1 MTFDNTFST
10 PISVL
15 KFMYDTEKKVSNLL
29 TSPLSNIIS
38 TFRLE
43 TDELVV
49 ANETIPVPKISVNV
63 EPNAN
68 YLDKIVLVFKNYV
81 STTGKTY
88 IVYSKIT
95 EIQDELFVVSVIST
109 EYFNELSLN
118 PRGEWMSGNEYH
130 INDIV
135 NSNNALYICIKSI
148 VSSTTRPEND
158 TQHFSLW
165 LSPPIS
171 SGRIQSITY
180 NNISIGSH
188 LSEILSYVN
197 MENGGTL
204 LNITCKTKDTTSGIG
219 IGGLTETVGSSSSH
233 VVDTFHSL
241 DGLFVFNYMGISK
254 ANETAG
260 IPYSACFIASLNHTQ
275 VNLFL
280 SQTDVKINC
289 VRTECGSNIARFTS
303 VDKDI
308 TDYVFD
314 YITINYI

>member
-38 TFRLE
+38 TFVLE
-43 TDELVV
+43 TNELVV
-49 ANETIPVPKISVNV
+49 ANETIPVPKSSVNV

-88 IVYSKIT
+88 LVYSKIT

-118 PRGEWMSGNEYH
+118 PRGAWISGNEYH

-148 VSSTTRPEND
+148 ALSTTRPEND
-158 TQHFSLW
+158 TEHFSLW
-165 LSPPIS
+165 MSAPTTTGSVIKS
-171 SGRIQSITY
+171 VTY
-180 NNISIGSH
+180 DNTNIH
-188 LSEILSYVN
+188 QHADEIFSKIN
-197 MENGGTL
+197 TENGGTL
-204 LNITCKTKDTTSGIG
+204 QSIHFKPSINVTLTRTKLTINSVGNSSFSTDNDIVLSKLNGYTLIPSEITSNYASFVGNIDNNYSILEYDKILGTWTIKFYSYNILDNAEFTVCTTDM
-219 IGGLTETVGSSSSH
+219 T
-233 VVDTFHSL
+233 
-241 DGLFVFNYMGISK
+241 N
-254 ANETAG
+254 
-260 IPYSACFIASLNHTQ
+260 LNLEH
-275 VNLFL
+275 L
-280 SQTDVKINC
+280 
-289 VRTECGSNIARFTS
+289 
-303 VDKDI
+303 
-308 TDYVFD
+308 
-314 YITINYI
+314 TINYKE

>member
-38 TFRLE
+38 TFTLE
-43 TDELVV
+43 TAELVV
-49 ANETIPVPKISVNV
+49 ANETIPVPKSSVNA

-118 PRGEWMSGNEYH
+118 PQGAWISGNEYH

-148 VSSTTRPEND
+148 VSSTTKPEND
-158 TQHFSLW
+158 TEHFSLW
-165 LSPPIS
+165 LSAPTSTGSVIKS
-171 SGRIQSITY
+171 VTY
-180 NNISIGSH
+180 DNTNLH
-188 LSEILSYVN
+188 QHADEIFSQIN
-197 MENGGTL
+197 TENGGTL
-204 LNITCKTKDTTSGIG
+204 QSIHFKPSANVTMNRNK
-219 IGGLTETVGSSSSH
+219 LTINASGSSFSTDTDIVLSKFNGYTFIPSEISSNTIRF
-233 VVDTFHSL
+233 VGDI
-241 DGLFVFNYMGISK
+241 GL
-254 ANETAG
+254 
-260 IPYSACFIASLNHTQ
+260 YSAILSYDKIYGTWNLTLFSGSISIDGFFVSCTQDMTNLNLEH
-275 VNLFL
+275 L
-280 SQTDVKINC
+280 
-289 VRTECGSNIARFTS
+289 
-303 VDKDI
+303 
-308 TDYVFD
+308 
-314 YITINYI
+314 TINYTE

>member
-38 TFRLE
+38 TFVLE
-43 TDELVV
+43 TPELVV
-49 ANETIPVPKISVNV
+49 TNETIPVPKSSVNV

-81 STTGKTY
+81 SSTGKTY

-118 PRGEWMSGNEYH
+118 PRGNWISGNEYH
-130 INDIV
+130 INDIL

-148 VSSTTRPEND
+148 VSSTARPEND

-165 LSPPIS
+165 LSAPT
-171 SGRIQSITY
+171 IT
-180 NNISIGSH
+180 GSVIKSVTYDNTNLH
-188 LSEILSYVN
+188 QHENEIFSQIN
-197 MENGGTL
+197 TENGGTL
-204 LNITCKTKDTTSGIG
+204 QSIHFKPSANATMNRNK
-219 IGGLTETVGSSSSH
+219 LTINASGSSFSTDSDIVLSKFNGYTFIPSEISSN
-233 VVDTFHSL
+233 SAI
-241 DGLFVFNYMGISK
+241 FVGNIDNYYSILEYDKILGTWTIKLYRYDISDN
-254 ANETAG
+254 AVFTVCTQDMTN
-260 IPYSACFIASLNHTQ
+260 LNLTH
-275 VNLFL
+275 L
-280 SQTDVKINC
+280 
-289 VRTECGSNIARFTS
+289 
-303 VDKDI
+303 
-308 TDYVFD
+308 
-314 YITINYI
+314 TINYTE

>member
-38 TFRLE
+38 TFVLE
-43 TDELVV
+43 TAELVV
-49 ANETIPVPKISVNV
+49 ANEIIPVPKSSVNA

-81 STTGKTY
+81 SSTGKTY

-118 PRGEWMSGNEYH
+118 PQGAWVSGNEYH

-135 NSNNALYICIKSI
+135 NSNNKLYITIKSI

-158 TQHFSLW
+158 TEHFSLW
-165 LSPPIS
+165 LSAPTNIIS
-171 SGRIQSITY
+171 VSYDNTTLYQHENEIF
-180 NNISIGSH
+180 SH
-188 LSEILSYVN
+188 VN
-197 MENGGTL
+197 AENGGTL
-204 LNITCKTKDTTSGIG
+204 QSIHFKPSVNVTMTRNK
-219 IGGLTETVGSSSSH
+219 LTINTGGSSFSTDSDIVLSKFNGYTFIPSEISSNSAIFIGNI
-233 VVDTFHSL
+233 D
-241 DGLFVFNYMGISK
+241 NYYSILEYDKILGTWTLKLYRYNISDN
-254 ANETAG
+254 AEFAV
-260 IPYSACFIASLNHTQ
+260 CTQ
-275 VNLFL
+275 
-280 SQTDVKINC
+280 
-289 VRTECGSNIARFTS
+289 
-303 VDKDI
+303 DI
-308 TDYVFD
+308 TNLNLEHL
-314 YITINYI
+314 TINYME

>member
-38 TFRLE
+38 TFTLE

-49 ANETIPVPKISVNV
+49 TNETIPVPKSSVNV

-95 EIQDELFVVSVIST
+95 EIQEELFVVSVIST

-118 PRGEWMSGNEYH
+118 PRGEWISGNECH
-130 INDIV
+130 INDIF

-148 VSSTTRPEND
+148 ASSTTRPEND
-158 TQHFSLW
+158 TEHFSLW
-165 LSPPIS
+165 MSAPT
-171 SGRIQSITY
+171 IT
-180 NNISIGSH
+180 GSVIKSVTYDNTNLH
-188 LSEILSYVN
+188 QHENEIFSQIN
-197 MENGGTL
+197 TENGGTL
-204 LNITCKTKDTTSGIG
+204 QSIHFKPSVNVTMTRNK
-219 IGGLTETVGSSSSH
+219 LTINADGSSFSSDS
-233 VVDTFHSL
+233 DT
-241 DGLFVFNYMGISK
+241 I
-254 ANETAG
+254 
-260 IPYSACFIASLNHTQ
+260 
-275 VNLFL
+275 LFL
-280 SQTDVKINC
+280 STGYTFIPS
-289 VRTECGSNIARFTS
+289 ESNSNSANFIGNIGNYSAILSYIKTLGTWKLKLFRGDISNTGFFVS
-303 VDKDI
+303 CIEDI
-308 TDYVFD
+308 TNLNLTHL
-314 YITINYI
+314 TINYTE

>member
-10 PISVL
+10 PISVV

-38 TFRLE
+38 TFTLE
-43 TDELVV
+43 TNELVV
-49 ANETIPVPKISVNV
+49 ANETIPVPKSSVNV

-95 EIQDELFVVSVIST
+95 EIQEELFVVSVIST

-118 PRGEWMSGNEYH
+118 PRGIWISGNEYH

-158 TQHFSLW
+158 TEHFNLW
-165 LSPPIS
+165 LSAPTSAGSTIKS
-171 SGRIQSITY
+171 VTY
-180 NNISIGSH
+180 DNTNLYQH
-188 LSEILSYVN
+188 ENEIFLHIN
-197 MENGGTL
+197 TENGGTL
-204 LNITCKTKDTTSGIG
+204 QSIHFKPSANLSVTRNK
-219 IGGLTETVGSSSSH
+219 LTINADGSSFSS
-233 VVDTFHSL
+233 DTDTILFSGHGYTFIPSESNSNTIRFVGAI
-241 DGLFVFNYMGISK
+241 GL
-254 ANETAG
+254 
-260 IPYSACFIASLNHTQ
+260 YSAILSYDKIYGTW
-275 VNLFL
+275 NLILF
-280 SQTDVKINC
+280 S
-289 VRTECGSNIARFTS
+289 GSISNTGFFVSCT
-303 VDKDI
+303 KDI
-308 TDYVFD
+308 TNLNLEHL
-314 YITINYI
+314 TINYTE

>member
-38 TFRLE
+38 TFTLE
-43 TDELVV
+43 TAELVV
-49 ANETIPVPKISVNV
+49 ANETIPVPKSSVNV

-118 PRGEWMSGNEYH
+118 PRGNWISGNEYH

-135 NSNNALYICIKSI
+135 NSNNKLYITIKPI
-148 VSSTTRPEND
+148 VSSTVRPEND
-158 TQHFSLW
+158 TEHFSLW
-165 LSPPIS
+165 LSAPTSTIS
-171 SGRIQSITY
+171 VTYDNTNLYQHENEIFSHVNGDNLQSINFKPSANLSVTRNKLTINADGSSFSSDTDTILFSGHGY
-180 NNISIGSH
+180 TFIPSESSSNSIRFVGGIGLYSA
-188 LSEILSYVN
+188 ILSYDKTL
-197 MENGGTL
+197 GTWNL
-204 LNITCKTKDTTSGIG
+204 RLFTGSISNTGFFVSC
-219 IGGLTETVGSSSSH
+219 TE
-233 VVDTFHSL
+233 
-241 DGLFVFNYMGISK
+241 
-254 ANETAG
+254 
-260 IPYSACFIASLNHTQ
+260 
-275 VNLFL
+275 
-280 SQTDVKINC
+280 
-289 VRTECGSNIARFTS
+289 
-303 VDKDI
+303 DI
-308 TDYVFD
+308 TNLNLQHL
-314 YITINYI
+314 TINYME

>member
-38 TFRLE
+38 TFTLE

-49 ANETIPVPKISVNV
+49 ANETIPVPKSSVNV

-118 PRGEWMSGNEYH
+118 PQGSWISGNDYH

-135 NSNNALYICIKSI
+135 NSNNSLYICIKSI
-148 VSSTTRPEND
+148 TSSTTRPEND
-158 TQHFSLW
+158 TEHFSLW
-165 LSPPIS
+165 LSAPT
-171 SGRIQSITY
+171 IT
-180 NNISIGSH
+180 GSVIKSVTYDNTT
-188 LSEILSYVN
+188 LSQHENEIFSLIN
-197 MENGGTL
+197 TENGGTL
-204 LNITCKTKDTTSGIG
+204 QSIHFKPSATVTMSRTK
-219 IGGLTETVGSSSSH
+219 LTINSVGSSDFSTDNDLVLSEYNGYTLIPAEI
-233 VVDTFHSL
+233 DRNFAI
-241 DGLFVFNYMGISK
+241 FVGNIGYY
-254 ANETAG
+254 
-260 IPYSACFIASLNHTQ
+260 YSMLEY
-275 VNLFL
+275 
-280 SQTDVKINC
+280 DKIFGTWTLKLY
-289 VRTECGSNIARFTS
+289 RY
-303 VDKDI
+303 DI
-308 TDYVFD
+308 TDVAEFTLCTENVTNFNLTHL
-314 YITINYI
+314 TINYTE

>member
-38 TFRLE
+38 TFTLE

-49 ANETIPVPKISVNV
+49 ANEIIPVPKSSVNV

-81 STTGKTY
+81 SSTGKTY

-118 PRGEWMSGNEYH
+118 PRGEWVSGNECH
-130 INDIV
+130 INDIF

-148 VSSTTRPEND
+148 ASSTTRPEND
-158 TQHFSLW
+158 TEHFSLW
-165 LSPPIS
+165 IS
-171 SGRIQSITY
+171 APTITGSVIKSVTY
-180 NNISIGSH
+180 DNTNIH
-188 LSEILSYVN
+188 QHENEIFSKIN
-197 MENGGTL
+197 TDNGGTL
-204 LNITCKTKDTTSGIG
+204 QSIHFKPSVNV
-219 IGGLTETVGSSSSH
+219 TVTRNKLIINAGGSSFSTDTDIVLSKFNGYTFIPSEISSN
-233 VVDTFHSL
+233 SAI
-241 DGLFVFNYMGISK
+241 FVGNIDNYYSILEYDKILGTWTLKLYRYNISDN
-254 ANETAG
+254 AEFAVCTQDMTN
-260 IPYSACFIASLNHTQ
+260 LNLKH
-275 VNLFL
+275 L
-280 SQTDVKINC
+280 
-289 VRTECGSNIARFTS
+289 
-303 VDKDI
+303 
-308 TDYVFD
+308 
-314 YITINYI
+314 TINYKE

>member
-15 KFMYDTEKKVSNLL
+15 KFMYDTEKKMSNLL
-29 TSPLSNIIS
+29 TSPVSNIIS
-38 TFRLE
+38 TFTLE

-49 ANETIPVPKISVNV
+49 ANETIPVPKSSVNV

-118 PRGEWMSGNEYH
+118 PQGAWISGNEYH

-148 VSSTTRPEND
+148 VSSNTRPEND
-158 TQHFSLW
+158 TEHFSLW
-165 LSPPIS
+165 MSAPT
-171 SGRIQSITY
+171 IT
-180 NNISIGSH
+180 GSVIKSVTYDNTNLH
-188 LSEILSYVN
+188 QHENEIFSQIN
-197 MENGGTL
+197 TENGGTL
-204 LNITCKTKDTTSGIG
+204 QSIHLKPSVNVTLTRNKLTINSVGNSSFSTDNDMVLSKFKGYTFIPSEITSNSAIFVGNIDNYYSILEYDKILGTWTINFYRYNILDNAEFTVCTEDMTNLN
-219 IGGLTETVGSSSSH
+219 LEH
-233 VVDTFHSL
+233 L
-241 DGLFVFNYMGISK
+241 
-254 ANETAG
+254 
-260 IPYSACFIASLNHTQ
+260 
-275 VNLFL
+275 
-280 SQTDVKINC
+280 
-289 VRTECGSNIARFTS
+289 
-303 VDKDI
+303 
-308 TDYVFD
+308 
-314 YITINYI
+314 TINYKE

>member
-15 KFMYDTEKKVSNLL
+15 KFMYDTEKKMSNLL

-38 TFRLE
+38 TFTLE
-43 TDELVV
+43 TAELVV
-49 ANETIPVPKISVNV
+49 ANETIPVPKSSVNV

-118 PRGEWMSGNEYH
+118 PSGAWVSGNEYH

-148 VSSTTRPEND
+148 ASSTTRPETD

-165 LSPPIS
+165 LSAPT
-171 SGRIQSITY
+171 IT
-180 NNISIGSH
+180 GSVIKSVTYDNTNLH
-188 LSEILSYVN
+188 QHENEIFSHVN
-197 MENGGTL
+197 AENGGTL
-204 LNITCKTKDTTSGIG
+204 QSIQIKPSANLSATRNKLTINASGSSFSTDTDIVLSKFNGYTLIPSEISSNSIRFVGGIG
-219 IGGLTETVGSSSSH
+219 L
-233 VVDTFHSL
+233 
-241 DGLFVFNYMGISK
+241 
-254 ANETAG
+254 
-260 IPYSACFIASLNHTQ
+260 YSAILSYDKMYGTWNLRLFSGSISIDGFFVSCTQDMTNLNLEH
-275 VNLFL
+275 L
-280 SQTDVKINC
+280 
-289 VRTECGSNIARFTS
+289 
-303 VDKDI
+303 
-308 TDYVFD
+308 
-314 YITINYI
+314 TINYKE

>member
-38 TFRLE
+38 TFTLE
-43 TDELVV
+43 TAQLVV
-49 ANETIPVPKISVNV
+49 ANETIPVPKSSVNA

-118 PRGEWMSGNEYH
+118 PRGNWISGNEYH
-130 INDIV
+130 INDIL

-148 VSSTTRPEND
+148 ASSTTRPEND
-158 TQHFSLW
+158 AEHFSLW
-165 LSPPIS
+165 LSPP
-171 SGRIQSITY
+171 SIRSVTY
-180 NNISIGSH
+180 DNTNLYQHENEIFSH
-188 LSEILSYVN
+188 IN
-197 MENGGTL
+197 TENGGTIQSIHFKPSANL
-204 LNITCKTKDTTSGIG
+204 SVTRNKLTINADGSSFLSDTDTILFSGHGYTFIPSESSSNTIRFVGGIG
-219 IGGLTETVGSSSSH
+219 L
-233 VVDTFHSL
+233 
-241 DGLFVFNYMGISK
+241 
-254 ANETAG
+254 
-260 IPYSACFIASLNHTQ
+260 YSAILSYDKIYGTW
-275 VNLFL
+275 NLILF
-280 SQTDVKINC
+280 SGSISNTGFFVSC
-289 VRTECGSNIARFTS
+289 TE
-303 VDKDI
+303 DI
-308 TDYVFD
+308 TNLNLEHL
-314 YITINYI
+314 TINYTE